1 MFFFSYSKQSK
12 QGWGAGV
19 GVGAGAAWKKQ
30 EPEAS
35 KKLADSPALNP
46 TNP

>member
-12 QGWGAGV
+12 QGV